1 MTKFLR
7 REVNRKMDN
16 QKREGIALFRYGII
30 APVLHE
36 NVKNQAGYFR
46 DMALKEFDVPCLGR
60 RRYKV
65 SAFKSWL
72 RNYKIG
78 GIDTLKPRERLDK
91 GKSRKIDPIVGEAIK
106 KRVEEYSFLSSA
118 AIYRL
123 LISEGIIGP
132 SDINEGTLR
141 KYIKDNNLNLVT
153 REPQPRKK
161 FEKEHINMLWISD
174 FMHGPYII
182 SGGKKRKVYLCCI
195 IDDHSRV
202 IVSGKFFFHEN
213 SISLE
218 AVLKEGI
225 ARFGLPKVFYCDN
238 GSVYSSSSLQL
249 ACARLGISLVHS
261 RPYDSPSRGKIERFW
276 RTIREKFL
284 PFLKLQEI
292 AAIDELNRLFELW
305 IDKEYNKGYHHGICM
320 RPMDKYMADIKD
332 TDVKR
337 LSKEEFDTAFLRT
350 IKRRVK
356 NDSTISFEGVVYEV
370 PTRFIGKFVEIR
382 YPTDKM
388 DALTIY
394 EDDKPVCKINRV
406 NLAENANL
414 PVRGIRFKKEED

>member
-1 MTKFLR
+1 
-7 REVNRKMDN
+7 MDN
-16 QKREGIALFRYGII
+16 KKREEIALFRYGII
-30 APVLHE
+30 APCIHE
-36 NVKNQAGYFR
+36 SVKSQMRYFR
-46 DMALKEFDVPCLGR
+46 DMSLKEFDLPYIGR

-65 SAFKSWL
+65 SAFKCWL

-78 GIDTLKPRERLDK
+78 GIDALKPRERLDK
-91 GKSRKIDPIVGEAIK
+91 GKSRKIDPEVGEGIK
-106 KRVEEYSFLSSA
+106 KRVEKYPFLSCA

-132 SDINEGTLR
+132 SDITEGTLR
-141 KYIKDNNLNLVT
+141 KYISDNNLNLIT
-153 REPQPRKK
+153 TEPQPRKK

-202 IVSGKFFFHEN
+202 IVSGRFFLYEN

-218 AVLKEGI
+218 MVLKEGI
-225 ARFGLPKVFYCDN
+225 TRFGLPNVFYCDN
-238 GSVYSSSSLQL
+238 GSVYSSSHLQL

-261 RPYDSPSRGKIERFW
+261 RPYDSPSRGKIERLW

-284 PFLKLQEI
+284 SLLRLQDIVSIE
-292 AAIDELNRLFELW
+292 ELNRLFELW
-305 IDKEYNKGYHHGICM
+305 VDKEYNKGYHHGIDM

-332 TDVKR
+332 TVVKR
-337 LSKEEFDTAFLRT
+337 ISQEEFDTAFLRT
-350 IKRRVK
+350 IKRMVK
-356 NDSTISFEGVVYEV
+356 NDSTISFEGIVYEV

-382 YPTDKM
+382 YPIDKS
-388 DALTIY
+388 DSLTIY
-394 EDDKPVCKINRV
+394 EDDKPVCKINRI
-406 NLAENANL
+406 NLVENANL